1 MKSHSIL
8 PGATIG
14 ILGGGQLGRMTAM
27 AARTLGY
34 DVHVLDPDPEC
45 AARGVVDRVVTA
57 RFDDADAA
65 ADLARNC
72 AVVTLEIEQ
81 IATASLDAAAR
92 HAPVRPSSQLL
103 GIIQDRARQK
113 RWLKDSG
120 FPLGPY
126 EDVTNVDGLAAA
138 ASTFGDIVVKATRGG
153 YDGRSQVRLSSGG
166 DAAAAWA
173 NLTGDRAAVRPA
185 VAEQALEL
193 ESELSVMIARA
204 PNGATAIYPPA
215 LNYHERQ
222 VLTWSVMPA
231 PLSPQLVRRATE
243 LARGIA
249 DAIALEGLL
258 AVEMFLT
265 TSGELLVNEL
275 APRPHNSFHE
285 TELAC
290 PTSQFE
296 QLVRAVCDLPLGET
310 AIVRPA
316 AIVNLFGDLWSNGA
330 APRFDAALA
339 EPWTRLHLYGKR
351 VARPGRKMGHISAYG
366 DTADEALARAR
377 AAAARLTEIAR

>member
-1 MKSHSIL
+1 MSITSIL

-65 ADLARNC
+65 ADLARHCN
-72 AVVTLEIEQ
+72 VVTLEIEQ

-92 HAPVRPSSQLL
+92 HVPVRPSSRLL

-113 RWLKDSG
+113 GWLRDTG
-120 FPLGPY
+120 FPVGAY
-126 EDVTNVDGLAAA
+126 EDVTNVDSLSRAAERLGA
-138 ASTFGDIVVKATRGG
+138 LVVKATRGG
-153 YDGRSQVRLSSGG
+153 YDGRSQVRLTSAG
-166 DAAAAWA
+166 DARAAWA
-173 NLTGDRAAVRPA
+173 SLTGNATAVRPA
-185 VAEQALEL
+185 VAEQALDLEL
-193 ESELSVMIARA
+193 ELSVMIARS
-204 PNGATAIYPPA
+204 PNAETAVYPPA
-215 LNYHERQ
+215 LNFHERQ
-222 VLTWSVMPA
+222 VLSWSVMPA
-231 PLSPQLVRRATE
+231 PLPDALVRRATD

-249 DAIALEGLL
+249 DAIQLEGLL
-258 AVEMFLT
+258 AVEMFVT
-265 TSGELLVNEL
+265 TSGELFVNEL

-296 QLVRAVCDLPLGET
+296 QLVRAVCNLPLGET
-310 AIVRPA
+310 SIVRPA
-316 AIVNLFGDLWSNGA
+316 AIVNLFGDLWSEGNG
-330 APRFDAALA
+330 PRFDAALA

-366 DTADEALARAR
+366 DTAEEALARAR
-377 AAAARLTEIAR
+377 TAAARLTSP